1 MIWLNMQQN
10 KMPWQEN
17 IFAKKEGEKRQR
29 ANSSWRLE
37 EAEFRNK
44 DADETKE
51 VEGVEEEEKKK
62 DKKKRNQKQNKKQ
75 QQKKK

>member
-1 MIWLNMQQN
+1 MT
-10 KMPWQEN
+10 WQEN
-17 IFAKKEGEKRQR
+17 IDAKKEGEKRQR
-29 ANSSWRLE
+29 ANCSWRLE

-51 VEGVEEEEKKK
+51 VEEVEEEKKK